1 MRPDRL
7 LPLRVLRLAN
17 PVIRALLRSRMHGL
31 WSGRLLLL
39 TYRGHRSGR
48 TFEIPLRY
56 ARAADGELVV
66 LAVDAS
72 RKLWWRSFELAETSA
87 SALVRRERLA
97 VTGRLVRGQER
108 DAALDAYVR
117 RYPYA
122 RAFTSAAEV
131 VLLALPR

>member
-1 MRPDRL
+1 
-7 LPLRVLRLAN
+7 
-17 PVIRALLRSRMHGL
+17 
-31 WSGRLLLL
+31 
-39 TYRGHRSGR
+39 
-48 TFEIPLRY
+48 
-56 ARAADGELVV
+56 
-66 LAVDAS
+66 
-72 RKLWWRSFELAETSA
+72 
-87 SALVRRERLA
+87 